1 MTGPVLI
8 SPKVTPIEA
17 FQFTGG
23 RQNADAI
30 DAWLDTKLAA
40 QSRRGAVA
48 VQLVPAVDDVFEETG
63 EGQEPILI
71 QNAAPE
77 ILAIFTTG
85 GRQRVEVGNWIVLDP
100 VSIFKVVTPDTI
112 DSDYDI
118 EETA

>member
-23 RQNADAI
+23 QRNADAI
-30 DAWLDTKLAA
+30 DAWLDAKLTAV
-40 QSRRGAVA
+40 SRRGAIA
-48 VQLVPAVDDVFEETG
+48 VQLVPAVDDIYEETG
-63 EGQEPILI
+63 EGQEPILV

-85 GRQRVEVGNWIVLDP
+85 GRQRVEVGNWIILDP
-100 VSIFKVVTPDTI
+100 VSIFKVISPDTV
-112 DSDYDI
+112 DSDYTI
-118 EETA
+118 EGTA